1 MYQSVSLWRTGERPL
16 YKLWSIVFWTSI
28 DKCFIFTEIFF
39 ANLSVLCHTKWLHW
53 NWICAS
59 AKGLSCHYTGHT
71 AVCRLVMSSTCRKGA
86 SSTQY
91 SPPHCKYKYTPWDLR
106 RIYSVHNL
114 FKYKCIPLII
124 CSVRRSSFYCTVLS
138 KSSRKQCHYN

>member
-39 ANLSVLCHTKWLHW
+39 ANLCHTKWLHW

-59 AKGLSCHYTGHT
+59 AKGLSCHYIGHT
-71 AVCRLVMSSTCRKGA
+71 AVCRLVMSSTCRKGV

-138 KSSRKQCHYN
+138 KSSRKQCHCN

>member
-1 MYQSVSLWRTGERPL
+1 MKKWRKTTVKIMIYSHL
-16 YKLWSIVFWTSI
+16 NQYKQVNVILFLQ
-28 DKCFIFTEIFF
+28 KYFF
-39 ANLSVLCHTKWLHW
+39 ANLCHTKWLHW

-91 SPPHCKYKYTPWDLR
+91 SPPHCMYTYTPWELGK
-106 RIYSVHNL
+106 IYSVHNL
-114 FKYKCIPLII
+114 FKYQCIPLIL

-138 KSSRKQCHYN
+138 KSSSKLSL